1 MMKNIFKTIVPEDAI
16 IIEALHKREMRI
28 EGIINRFRIAFMGV
42 LCIFDT
48 LLFILTGKF
57 FTIDM
62 LYDFMGYA
70 LPICGYL
77 IIQLIIRSGKYRPWI
92 KYYTVFA
99 DFTGC
104 TIFTIIYLYNPI
116 ANYPISVREFLMCMS
131 IILLFFNT
139 LSLYRGYKEIIIFS
153 SILSLIANIILFI
166 AGGYF
171 FMMGVLTTILMINF
185 SLFYIWAGNKII
197 QNVITN
203 SQLNMAMEEI
213 KEANAEIIQQNEEIS
228 TQRDE
233 IEGKSKLLELK
244 NLEITQSIQYAL
256 RIQQAV
262 MPGKA
267 GLKELIPESFIY
279 YRPKDIVSGDFY
291 WYGHKEINTNK
302 YIVIV
307 AADCT
312 GHGVPGAFMSL
323 VGTEKLIDAIEQ
335 SNNFEEILPLLN
347 HGMKTAL
354 HQSDSDKSTRDG
366 MDIALCLFDKNSKIL
381 HYSGANRPL
390 YFIKKGEITVQE
402 IKPTKSPIGGIT
414 SEEQEFQVHTLQFE
428 KGDKFYIFSDGFVD
442 QFGGITNKKLMTKGF
457 REMLSKVCTNPL
469 NNQKELLDKMFIEW
483 KGMNEQLDDV
493 LVIGVEI

>member
-1 MMKNIFKTIVPEDAI
+1 MRNFLITPIPEDTVI
-16 IIEALHKREMRI
+16 RETLHKREMRI
-28 EGIINRFRIAFMGV
+28 EGLINRFRIAFMGV
-42 LCIFDT
+42 LCLFDT
-48 LLFILTGKF
+48 LVFIKTGKF
-57 FTIDM
+57 LTKEMI
-62 LYDFMGYA
+62 YDLLGYIM
-70 LPICGYL
+70 PICGYL
-77 IIQLIIRSGKYRPWI
+77 IIQLFIRSGKYRPWI

-99 DFTGC
+99 DFAGC
-104 TIFTIIYLYNPI
+104 TVFTIIYLYNPI
-116 ANYPISVREFLMCMS
+116 ANYPISIREFLMCMS
-131 IILLFFNT
+131 IVLLFFNT
-139 LSLYRGYKEIIIFS
+139 LSLYRGYKEVIIFS
-153 SILSLIANIILFI
+153 SLLSVIANIILFA

-171 FMMGVLTTILMINF
+171 IMMGLLTTLLMLNF
-185 SLFYIWAGNKII
+185 SFFYIWAGGKII

-203 SQLNMAMEEI
+203 SQLNQAMEEI

-267 GLKELIPESFIY
+267 GLQELIPESFIY

-291 WYGHKEINTNK
+291 WYGHKEINAEK

-323 VGTEKLIDAIEQ
+323 VGTEKLIDAVEQ
-335 SNNFEEILPLLN
+335 SKTVEDILPRLN
-347 HGMKTAL
+347 RGMKTAL

-366 MDIALCLFDKNSKIL
+366 MDIALCLYNISTKTV
-381 HYSGANRPL
+381 HYTGANRPL
-390 YFIKKGEITVQE
+390 FFIKNNETTIQE

-414 SEEQEFQVHTLQFE
+414 SEDQKFQAHTIQFK

-442 QFGGITNKKLMTKGF
+442 QFGGAHNKKLMTKGF
-457 REMLSKVCTNPL
+457 REILSEICTSPL
-469 NNQKELLDKMFIEW
+469 NIQKELLDKKFTEW
-483 KGMNEQLDDV
+483 KGLHEQLDDV

>member
-1 MMKNIFKTIVPEDAI
+1 MKNIFKTHIPEDAVI
-16 IIEALHKREMRI
+16 LETLHKREMRI
-28 EGIINRFRIAFMGV
+28 EGLINRFRIAFMSA

-48 LLFILTGKF
+48 LIFILTDKF

-62 LYDFMGYA
+62 LYDFLGYVF
-70 LPICGYL
+70 PICGYI
-77 IIQLIIRSGKYRPWI
+77 IIQLIVRTGKYRPWV
-92 KYYTVFA
+92 KYYTVFT
-99 DFTGC
+99 DFAGC
-104 TIFTIIYLYNPI
+104 TIFTLIYLYNPI
-116 ANYPISVREFLMCMS
+116 ANYPISIREFLMCMS
-131 IILLFFNT
+131 IVLLFFNT
-139 LSLYRGYKEIIIFS
+139 LSLYRGYKGVIIYS
-153 SILSLIANIILFI
+153 SVLSLIANIILFV

-185 SLFYIWAGNKII
+185 SFFYIWAGSKII

-203 SQLNMAMEEI
+203 SQLTLAMEEI
-213 KEANAEIIQQNEEIS
+213 KEANAEITQQNEEIS

-233 IEGKSKLLELK
+233 IAGKSKLLELK

-267 GLKELIPESFIY
+267 GLQELIPESFIY

-291 WYGHKEINTNK
+291 WYGHKEINTDK
-302 YIVIV
+302 FIVIV

-323 VGTEKLIDAIEQ
+323 IGTEKLIDAVEQ
-335 SNNFEEILPLLN
+335 SITFDEILPRLN
-347 HGMKTAL
+347 CGMKAAL

-366 MDIALCLFDKNSKIL
+366 MDVALCLFHKESQTVK
-381 HYSGANRPL
+381 YSGANRPF
-390 YFIKKGEITVQE
+390 YFIKNGENSVQE

-414 SEEQEFQVHTLQFE
+414 DEEQKFQSHTLQLE

-442 QFGGITNKKLMTKGF
+442 QFGGKNNKKLMTKGF
-457 REMLSKVCTNPL
+457 REQLSKVCINPL
-469 NNQKELLDKMFIEW
+469 NKQKELLDKMFIEW
-483 KGMNEQLDDV
+483 KGLNEQLDDV